1 MNQLT
6 RVQVY
11 LESENI
17 ILLDKIARE
26 SKITRSQVIRDAI
39 EKTVKAKEKRERS
52 RRKKSRKS
60 TLMELAGI
68 EESKTGT
75 VGLNVDE
82 IYLND

>member
-11 LESENI
+11 LDQHFLNI
-17 ILLDKIARE
+17 IDKISKEDKVSR
-26 SKITRSQVIRDAI
+26 SKIIRDAI
-39 EKTVKAKEKRERS
+39 QSHVEKLANKKKNV
-52 RRKKSRKS
+52 RKKSRKS
-60 TLMELAGI
+60 ALMEMAGI
-68 EESKTGT
+68 EVSKTGT